1 MRTPRNYVDNL
12 NKGYVTTEMVDDVLY
27 SFNKR
32 AKNWRNQA
40 RRYRQMRY
48 NKYDN
53 EERAEEK
60 KEILYKKKSDIL
72 SLYLDHVVAVHKLCC
87 KCKIRIEDTD
97 EGYDDYLEDIR
108 LYEKGDRENTK
119 VVYMNSYYD
128 RDIDDYVTFIN
139 VVVDV
144 PEYYLYYEFP
154 QHSYHHPIGIK
165 ELPKFQNL
173 KIVELD
179 ELVTRG
185 EDINDLLP
193 LPFCDRVWNYLVNNK
208 NKTT

>member
-1 MRTPRNYVDNL
+1 
-12 NKGYVTTEMVDDVLY
+12 
-27 SFNKR
+27 
-32 AKNWRNQA
+32 
-40 RRYRQMRY
+40 
-48 NKYDN
+48 
-53 EERAEEK
+53 
-60 KEILYKKKSDIL
+60 
-72 SLYLDHVVAVHKLCC
+72 
-87 KCKIRIEDTD
+87 
-97 EGYDDYLEDIR
+97 
-108 LYEKGDRENTK
+108 
-119 VVYMNSYYD
+119 MNSYYD

-185 EDINDLLP
+185 EDINNLLP